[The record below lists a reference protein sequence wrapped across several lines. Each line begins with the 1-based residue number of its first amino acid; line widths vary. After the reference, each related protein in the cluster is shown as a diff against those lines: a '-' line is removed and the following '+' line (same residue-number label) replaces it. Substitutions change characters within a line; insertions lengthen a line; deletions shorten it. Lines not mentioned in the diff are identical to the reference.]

1 MGVTSL
7 SGYTL
12 WPKILSG
19 FYPVL
24 ELLQVRESIRD
35 TVLTDNKR
43 SCQQMIITAVQQS
56 VTLLCGN

>member
-43 SCQQMIITAVQQS
+43 SSQEIITADLQQS
-56 VTLLCGN
+56 VTLLGGN